1 MQRSTHAFIS
11 AAVLAAGMSSAAVMA
26 QNASTAPPPQQ
37 QGAAAQATQAPA
49 APKAITP
56 SDAQLEKF
64 AGASQKVAVVAAEY
78 RPKLE
83 AAKDDGA
90 RQTIYRE
97 ADEKMVKLVRDD
109 GLSVE
114 EFNGIGQAVQQNPQ
128 LQARVQSMVGG
139 TTPK

>member
-26 QNASTAPPPQQ
+26 QNASAPPPQQ
-37 QGAAAQATQAPA
+37 QGAAAQGAQAPA
-49 APKAITP
+49 QPQAITP
-56 SDAQLEKF
+56 SEAQLEKF
-64 AGASQKVAVVAAEY
+64 AGASQKVAVVAEEY

-97 ADEKMVKLVRDD
+97 ADEKMVKLVRAD

-139 TTPK
+139 AAPK